1 VEVYVKKFIV
11 ASLLIIMVVL
21 VSSCSSVFQPQPT
34 PTPTLDPE
42 SPEITISMD
51 EFTFTPDHIRLVV
64 GQNVTLH
71 VVNNGEEDHEIMIG
85 RNPLRDV
92 NGMLGDGFEH
102 DFFALTDVAVQGDV
116 EVMGMNGEAMS
127 MDMGMETAAPE
138 GDMSMDVSTATPE
151 GDMNMDMGTATPES
165 GMDMGADSMDS
176 GMDMGDMENGGMV
189 MIGPKKE
196 ATITFTVTKDMAG
209 TWTIGCFEGGDLKHF
224 DLGMAGILYVR
235 DFGD

>member
-1 VEVYVKKFIV
+1 MKKFIA
-11 ASLLIIMVVL
+11 ASSLIIMVML

-34 PTPTLDPE
+34 STPTLDPE
-42 SPEITISMD
+42 SPDITITMD

-64 GQNVTLH
+64 GQHVTLH
-71 VVNNGEEDHEIMIG
+71 VINNGEEDHEIMIG
-85 RNPLRDV
+85 RNPLRDA

-116 EVMGMNGEAMS
+116 EVMGMNGES
-127 MDMGMETAAPE
+127 
-138 GDMSMDVSTATPE
+138 
-151 GDMNMDMGTATPES
+151 MNMDMGTATPE
-165 GMDMGADSMDS
+165 GEMDMGVESMDI

-209 TWTIGCFEGGDLKHF
+209 AWTMGCFEGGDLKHF
-224 DLGMAGILYVR
+224 DLGMADILYVR
-235 DFGD
+235 DLDN

>member
-1 VEVYVKKFIV
+1 MKKFIA
-11 ASLLIIMVVL
+11 ASSLIIMVML

-34 PTPTLDPE
+34 STPTLDPE
-42 SPEITISMD
+42 SPDITITMD

-64 GQNVTLH
+64 GQHVTLH
-71 VVNNGEEDHEIMIG
+71 VINNGEEDHEIMIG
-85 RNPLRDV
+85 RNPLRDA

-116 EVMGMNGEAMS
+116 EVMGMNGES
-127 MDMGMETAAPE
+127 
-138 GDMSMDVSTATPE
+138 
-151 GDMNMDMGTATPES
+151 MNMDMGTATPE
-165 GMDMGADSMDS
+165 GEMDMGVESMDI

-209 TWTIGCFEGGDLKHF
+209 AWTMGCFEGGDLKHF

-235 DFGD
+235 DLDN